1 MCHDVAVLLWMIACQ
16 DPDERLRA
24 EVLAL
29 PATDVAGAME
39 RISAMA
45 DPVDRGVTVELWIRQ
60 NRDKVNVG
68 EASKL
73 CKLVAAPEYETC
85 IRHLHALHLSR

>member
-1 MCHDVAVLLWMIACQ
+1 MLLWIVACQ
-16 DPDERLRA
+16 DPDARLRA

-29 PATDVAGAME
+29 PPTDVTGAHE
-39 RISAMA
+39 RISAMSDA
-45 DPVDRGVTVELWIRQ
+45 VNRGVTVELWIRQ
-60 NRDKVNVG
+60 NRDKVNAG
-68 EASKL
+68 EASQL